1 MIIKVISLGYAMDK
15 GSYLRDSWNI
25 LDFCIVFSS
34 LIDMSLS
41 TINLPFIKVIRLL
54 RILRPLR
61 FISHNKDLKLIVVA
75 LLESINSIINI
86 VVVIAVVF
94 LIFAII
100 GVSQQGGKYFR
111 CTINPYVLITKETC
125 LLGGGDWYN
134 YQSNFDNVANAY
146 ITLYIIAN
154 GEAWPNNMKIWMDS

>member
-1 MIIKVISLGYAMDK
+1 MSALCDCVFNAIKAGTKKIEGRAPTEHNKDIPFDKLSSKDKIIFKNEETGEEMLVKIISLGFAMDK
-15 GSYLRDSWNI
+15 GSYLRDRWNI

-86 VVVIAVVF
+86 VMVIAVVF

-100 GVSQQGGKYFR
+100 GVS
-111 CTINPYVLITKETC
+111 
-125 LLGGGDWYN
+125 
-134 YQSNFDNVANAY
+134 
-146 ITLYIIAN
+146 
-154 GEAWPNNMKIWMDS
+154 

>member
-1 MIIKVISLGYAMDK
+1 MIIKVISLGFAMDK
-15 GSYLRDSWNI
+15 GSYLRDIWND

-34 LIDMSLS
+34 YLDMSLS
-41 TINLPFIKVIRLL
+41 TINLPFIKVVRLL

-61 FISHNKDLKLIVVA
+61 FISHNRDLKLIVVA
-75 LLESINSIINI
+75 LLGSFNSILNI

-111 CTINPYVLITKETC
+111 CTINPFT
-125 LLGGGDWYN
+125 
-134 YQSNFDNVANAY
+134 F
-146 ITLYIIAN
+146 
-154 GEAWPNNMKIWMDS
+154 